1 MTVDRR
7 TFLSAG
13 FVAGAALSGVPLS
26 AEAGPRNL
34 EKSETL
40 SRALFP
46 DAAQDDHTGYLQ
58 SAIDAAAA
66 QNATV
71 HLAPGRFRISNLSLR
86 SGTRLIGSGP
96 STVLEFRGGNGLVG
110 AIGARRIEVADL
122 SLDGRNLALDPDYA
136 TSLLALT
143 DCQDITLRNIA
154 IRASL
159 LHAISLKRCSGIIA
173 DCAISDVGQSGI
185 FSIDGA
191 GIDIRHNRI
200 TRCANNGI
208 QVWRSETGEDGSVVS
223 SNRIEHIA
231 AKSGGSGENGNGIN
245 IFRAAGV
252 LVSGNRIT
260 DCAYTAVRANAASNV
275 QIVSNSCARLGE
287 VALYAEFG
295 FEGALIASNLVD
307 TAASGIAVTNFNEGG
322 RLAVVQGNLIRN
334 LFRREFE
341 ARDKRGVGIS
351 IEADSLVTAN
361 TIENAPTAGILV
373 GWGRYMRDCAAT
385 QNLIRNAAC
394 GILVS
399 ADPEAGQ
406 CLIAH
411 NTISGAKLGAIRAMD
426 GSGYPIGPDLARE
439 GRDGGRVKITG
450 NLSA

>member
-13 FVAGAALSGVPLS
+13 FATGAALTGVPLS
-26 AEAGPRNL
+26 AEAGPRSAK
-34 EKSETL
+34 KSEGL
-40 SRALFP
+40 SRTHAP
-46 DAAQDDHTGYLQ
+46 DADKDDHSSDLQ
-58 SAIDAAAA
+58 ILIDAAAA

-96 STVLEFRGGNGLVG
+96 STVLEFRGGN
-110 AIGARRIEVADL
+110 AFIRAEDSREIEVADL
-122 SLDGRNLALDPDYA
+122 SIDGRNLSPDPDQA
-136 TSLLALT
+136 PSLLALT
-143 DCQDITLRNIA
+143 DCQNTTLRNLTL
-154 IRASL
+154 RASL
-159 LHAISLKRCSGIIA
+159 VHAISLERCSALIT
-173 DCAISDVGQSGI
+173 DCSISDIEKSGI
-185 FSIDGA
+185 FSVDGA
-191 GIDIRHNRI
+191 GVDIRHNRI

-208 QVWRSETGEDGSVVS
+208 QVWRSETGEDGSVVLN
-223 SNRIEHIA
+223 NRIEHIA

-260 DCAYTAVRANAASNV
+260 DCAYTAVRANAASNI

-295 FEGALIASNLVD
+295 FEGALIASNIVD
-307 TAASGIAVTNFNEGG
+307 GAASGIAVTNFNDGG

-361 TIENAPTAGILV
+361 AIENAPTAGILV
-373 GWGRYMRDCAAT
+373 GWGRYMRDCVAT

-399 ADPEAGQ
+399 SDPEAGQ

-411 NTISGAKLGAIRAMD
+411 NMISGAKFGAIRAMD
-426 GSGYPIGPDLARE
+426 GSGDPIGPDLARE
-439 GRDGGRVKITG
+439 GRDGGRVKISG